1 MQRPHE
7 GLATG
12 EPRASE
18 RQQTGTLTSVI
29 IPAYRA
35 ARYIGQAVDSVV
47 AQTYGPVEIVV
58 VNDASPDS
66 DELEHALTRFGGRV
80 KYLRRNSNG
89 GPGAA
94 RNTGIMAATGDYLAF
109 LDADD
114 YWEPTFLAEQMAYV
128 QRHPDIALVYCDAS
142 WFLEDSG
149 QVIGTLMSVMP
160 SHGEATFESLIRQ
173 DCTIGTSAVV
183 VRRQAV
189 LDAGLFD
196 PAIGNYS
203 EDFDLYLRLTK
214 SGARV
219 GYHRKLLVHH
229 RLHPESL
236 TAEPVRLLEGVL
248 RVLDKTARRADLTD
262 RQGDALATTT
272 TRIAAELAHLQARLA
287 LSRGDFA
294 VALHNASAAHAYYR
308 TWKLKAVVLA
318 LRLFPALLRQLHR
331 VLGALAARRAPTT
344 PVTR

>member
-1 MQRPHE
+1 M
-7 GLATG
+7 LATAW
-12 EPRASE
+12 PRESD
-18 RQQTGTLTSVI
+18 RQQDSAVVSVI

-35 ARYIGQAVDSVV
+35 ARYIAQALDSVV
-47 AQTYGPVEIVV
+47 AQTYGPVEIIV

-66 DELEHALTRFGGRV
+66 DELEHVLSRFGERV
-80 KYLRRNSNG
+80 RYLRRETNG

-94 RNTGIMAATGDYLAF
+94 RNTGIMAASGEYLAF

-114 YWEPTFLAEQMAYV
+114 YWDHTFLAQQLAYV
-128 QRHPDIALVYCDAS
+128 ERHPDVALVYCNAS
-142 WFLEDSG
+142 WFLEGSG
-149 QVIGTLMSVMP
+149 QVVGTLMSSMA

-173 DCTIGTSAVV
+173 DCTIGTSAVL

-196 PAIGNYS
+196 SAIGNYS

-219 GYHRKLLVHH
+219 GYHRALLVHH
-229 RLHPESL
+229 RLHAESL
-236 TAEPVRLLEGVL
+236 TAEPARLLQGVL
-248 RVLDKTARRADLTD
+248 RVLDKTARRQDLSD
-262 RQGDALATTT
+262 PQREALATTR

-294 VALHNASAAHAYYR
+294 LALRNASAAHAYYR
-308 TWKLKAVVLA
+308 TWKLKAIILA
-318 LRLFPALLRQLHR
+318 LRLFPAQLRHIHR
-331 VLGALAARRAPTT
+331 LLGAITARRAPTT
-344 PVTR
+344 P

>member
-1 MQRPHE
+1 MQRQHE
-7 GLATG
+7 VLAAAWQRESARPQG
-12 EPRASE
+12 AAVV
-18 RQQTGTLTSVI
+18 SVI

-35 ARYIGQAVDSVV
+35 ARYIAQALDSVV
-47 AQTYGPVEIVV
+47 AQTYRSVEIIV

-66 DELEHALTRFGGRV
+66 DELEHVLSRFGERV
-80 KYLRRNSNG
+80 KYLRRETNG

-114 YWEPTFLAEQMAYV
+114 YWEHTFLAQQLAYV
-128 QRHPDIALVYCDAS
+128 ERHPDVALVYCNAS
-142 WFLEDSG
+142 WFLEGSG
-149 QVIGTLMSVMP
+149 QVIGTLMSVMA

-173 DCTIGTSAVV
+173 DCTIGTSAVL
-183 VRRQAV
+183 VRRHAV

-219 GYHRKLLVHH
+219 GYHRALLVHH
-229 RLHPESL
+229 RVHAESL
-236 TAEPVRLLEGVL
+236 TAEPARLLQGVL
-248 RVLDKTARRADLTD
+248 RVLDKTAKRQDLSD
-262 RQGDALATTT
+262 PQREALATTSA
-272 TRIAAELAHLQARLA
+272 RIAAELAHLQARLA

-294 VALHNASAAHAYYR
+294 LALQNASAAHAYYR
-308 TWKLKAVVLA
+308 TWKLKAIVLA
-318 LRLFPALLRQLHR
+318 LRLFPALLRHIHR
-331 VLGALAARRAPTT
+331 VLGAITARRAPTA
-344 PVTR
+344 P

>member
-1 MQRPHE
+1 M
-7 GLATG
+7 LATAW
-12 EPRASE
+12 PRESD
-18 RQQTGTLTSVI
+18 RQQDSAVVSVI

-35 ARYIGQAVDSVV
+35 ARYIAQALDSVV
-47 AQTYGPVEIVV
+47 AQTYGPVEIIV

-66 DELEHALTRFGGRV
+66 DELEHVLSRFGERV
-80 KYLRRNSNG
+80 RYLRRETNG

-94 RNTGIMAATGDYLAF
+94 RNTGIMAASGEYLAF

-114 YWEPTFLAEQMAYV
+114 YWDHTFLAQQLAYV
-128 QRHPDIALVYCDAS
+128 ERHPDVGLVYCNAS
-142 WFLEDSG
+142 WFLEGSG
-149 QVIGTLMSVMP
+149 QVIGTLMSVMA
-160 SHGEATFESLIRQ
+160 SHGEATFESLVRQ
-173 DCTIGTSAVV
+173 DCTIGTSAVL

-219 GYHRKLLVHH
+219 GYHRALLVHH
-229 RLHPESL
+229 RVHAESL
-236 TAEPVRLLEGVL
+236 TAEPARLLQGVL
-248 RVLDKTARRADLTD
+248 RVLDKTANRPDLSD
-262 RQGDALATTT
+262 PEREALATTS

-294 VALHNASAAHAYYR
+294 LALRNASAAHAYYR
-308 TWKLKAVVLA
+308 TWKLKAIILA
-318 LRLFPALLRQLHR
+318 LRLFPAQLRHIHR
-331 VLGALAARRAPTT
+331 LLGAITARRAPTT
-344 PVTR
+344 P

>member
-1 MQRPHE
+1 MQRQPE
-7 GLATG
+7 VLTTTR
-12 EPRASE
+12 PRESG
-18 RQQTGTLTSVI
+18 RQQNGAMVSVI

-35 ARYIGQAVDSVV
+35 ARYIAQALDSVV
-47 AQTYGPVEIVV
+47 AQTYGPIEIIV

-66 DELEHALTRFGGRV
+66 EELEHVLSRFGERV
-80 KYLRRNSNG
+80 RYLRREANG

-94 RNTGIMAATGDYLAF
+94 RNTGIVAAGGDYLAF

-114 YWEPTFLAEQMAYV
+114 YWDHTFLADQMAYV
-128 QRHPDIALVYCDAS
+128 ECHPDVALVYCNAS
-142 WFLEDSG
+142 WFLEGSG
-149 QVIGTLMSVMP
+149 QVIGTLMSVMA

-229 RLHPESL
+229 RVHAESL

-248 RVLDKTARRADLTD
+248 RVLDKTAGRPDLTD
-262 RQGDALATTT
+262 PQRDALATTRL
-272 TRIAAELAHLQARLA
+272 RIAAELAHLQARLA

-294 VALHNASAAHAYYR
+294 IALQNASAAHTYYR

-318 LRLFPALLRQLHR
+318 LRLFPALLRHVDR
-331 VLGALAARRAPTT
+331 VRAEFARRRAPAA
-344 PVTR
+344 R

>member
-1 MQRPHE
+1 M
-7 GLATG
+7 LATAW
-12 EPRASE
+12 PRESD
-18 RQQTGTLTSVI
+18 RQQDSAVVSVI

-35 ARYIGQAVDSVV
+35 ARYIAQALDSVV
-47 AQTYGPVEIVV
+47 AQTYGPVEIIV

-66 DELEHALTRFGGRV
+66 DELEHVLSRFGERV
-80 KYLRRNSNG
+80 RYLRRETNG

-94 RNTGIMAATGDYLAF
+94 RNTGIMAASGEYLAF

-114 YWEPTFLAEQMAYV
+114 YWDHTFLAQQLAYV
-128 QRHPDIALVYCDAS
+128 ERHPDVALVYCNAS
-142 WFLEDSG
+142 WFLEGSG
-149 QVIGTLMSVMP
+149 QVVGTLMSSMA

-173 DCTIGTSAVV
+173 DCTIGTSAVL

-196 PAIGNYS
+196 SAIGNYS

-219 GYHRKLLVHH
+219 GYHRALLVHH
-229 RLHPESL
+229 RLHAESL
-236 TAEPVRLLEGVL
+236 TAEPARLLQGVL
-248 RVLDKTARRADLTD
+248 RVLDKTARRQDLSD
-262 RQGDALATTT
+262 PQREALATTR

-294 VALHNASAAHAYYR
+294 LALQNASAAHAYYR
-308 TWKLKAVVLA
+308 TWKLKAIVLA
-318 LRLFPALLRQLHR
+318 LRLFPAQLRHIHR
-331 VLGALAARRAPTT
+331 LLGAITARRAPTT
-344 PVTR
+344 P

>member
-1 MQRPHE
+1 MQRQHE
-7 GLATG
+7 VLTPAG
-12 EPRASE
+12 PRASG
-18 RQQTGTLTSVI
+18 QQQSGTQISVV
-29 IPAYRA
+29 IPAYCA
-35 ARYIGQAVDSVV
+35 ARYIAQAVDSVM

-66 DELEHALTRFGGRV
+66 DELEQVLSRFGERV
-80 KYLRRNSNG
+80 RYLRHAANG

-128 QRHPDIALVYCDAS
+128 QRHPQVALVYCDAS

-229 RLHPESL
+229 RVHAQSL
-236 TAEPVRLLEGVL
+236 TAEPVRLLQGVL
-248 RVLDKTARRADLTD
+248 RVLDKTAARPDLTD
-262 RQGDALATTT
+262 SQRDGLAPTRA
-272 TRIAAELAHLQARLA
+272 RIAAELAHLQARLG

-294 VALHNASAAHAYYR
+294 LALQNASAAHAYYR

-318 LRLFPALLRQLHR
+318 LRLFPALLRQVHR
-331 VLGALAARRAPTT
+331 VLGTIAARRAPTA
-344 PVTR
+344 PLTR

>member
-1 MQRPHE
+1 MQRQHRE
-7 GLATG
+7 LATA
-12 EPRASE
+12 EPRDSE
-18 RQQTGTLTSVI
+18 RRQNGTLISVI

-35 ARYIGQAVDSVV
+35 ARYIAQAVDSVV

-66 DELEHALTRFGGRV
+66 DELEHALGRFGERV
-80 KYLRRNSNG
+80 RYLRRDSNG

-94 RNTGIMAATGDYLAF
+94 RNTGIMAATGEYLAF

-114 YWEPTFLAEQMAYV
+114 YWEHTFLAEQMAYV
-128 QRHPDIALVYCDAS
+128 QRHPEVALVYCDAS
-142 WFLEDSG
+142 WFLEGSG
-149 QVIGTLMSVMP
+149 QVIGTLMSVMA

-219 GYHRKLLVHH
+219 GYHRNLLVHH
-229 RLHPESL
+229 RIHAESL
-236 TAEPVRLLEGVL
+236 TAEPVRLLQGVL
-248 RVLDKTARRADLTD
+248 RVLDKTARRPDLTD
-262 RQGDALATTT
+262 PQRDALAATS
-272 TRIAAELAHLQARLA
+272 TRIAAELAHLEARLA
-287 LSRGDFA
+287 LSRGEFA
-294 VALHNASAAHAYYR
+294 LALQNASAAHTYYR
-308 TWKLKAVVLA
+308 TWKLKAIVLA
-318 LRLFPALLRQLHR
+318 LRLFPALLRQVHR
-331 VLGALAARRAPTT
+331 VLGARATRRAPTA
-344 PVTR
+344 P